1 VTNRTV
7 IKAFS
12 AVITLEIDSESEKML
27 RSVLA
32 QELTQS
38 VSSRS
43 SVKIGSGNGKFQ
55 IIVKGRDL
63 SSFKASVTSIFRL
76 LNVVTEMQKI
86 IDGKPH

>member
-1 VTNRTV
+1 LTNRTG

-12 AVITLEIDSESEKML
+12 AVITLEIDSQSEKML
-27 RSVLA
+27 RSVLTP
-32 QELTQS
+32 ELTQS
-38 VSSRS
+38 VSPRS

-55 IIVKGRDL
+55 ISVKGRDL

-86 IDGKPH
+86 VDGKPH